1 MAKTK
6 TFMNE
11 VHEPKGI
18 GDSKVFTTG
27 GNQRPPTN
35 LSTQFL
41 DKKSDMERLVDKGLD
56 NPTWFKGFL
65 NNVGMPKTLDYAEA
79 SIKSTG
85 KLNEK
90 EKNELLDTIASHP
103 LRQQKKTN

>member
-1 MAKTK
+1 
-6 TFMNE
+6 
-11 VHEPKGI
+11 
-18 GDSKVFTTG
+18 
-27 GNQRPPTN
+27 
-35 LSTQFL
+35 
-41 DKKSDMERLVDKGLD
+41 
-56 NPTWFKGFL
+56 
-65 NNVGMPKTLDYAEA
+65 MPKTLDYAEA